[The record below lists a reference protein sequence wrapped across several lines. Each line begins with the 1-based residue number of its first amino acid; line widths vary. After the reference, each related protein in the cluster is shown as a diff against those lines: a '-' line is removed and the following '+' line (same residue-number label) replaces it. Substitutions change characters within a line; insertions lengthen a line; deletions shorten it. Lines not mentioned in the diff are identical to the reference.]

1 MTLTIQDII
10 SFLQKLA
17 PEELA
22 EEWDNVGFLLGDPAE
37 PVRGVLLALDVLPQ
51 TVEEAIHHQCN
62 LIVSHHPV
70 IFRPLR
76 FLRAD
81 RWETASAYLCLRRGI
96 AVYSMHTNLDAC
108 PGGVSDVLARAL
120 GLERVRILSPSR
132 QKGFYKL
139 SVFVPPEAV
148 DRVLKGMAEAGAG
161 RIGQYAYCSF
171 RSSGVGTYL
180 PLEGA
185 QPYAGQI
192 GRLEQAEESRLEM
205 LVPVQHLN
213 RVLSAL
219 RENHPYEEIAYDL
232 YPLENRSLYAGLG
245 RLGELSEP
253 LGFQDFVARVKEALG
268 VERVY
273 AQGGS
278 KVKIQKVA
286 VCGGSGG
293 DLIQEA
299 AHQGAD
305 VFVTGEIRYHSR
317 LLAHG
322 LGLGIVEAGH
332 AETER
337 PILPV
342 LAENLRSTYP
352 SLPVRVSSF

>member
-1 MTLTIQDII
+1 MSLAIQEVV
-10 SFLQKLA
+10 SFLQRLA

-22 EEWDNVGFLLGDPAE
+22 EEWDNVGLLLGDPAE
-37 PVRGVLLALDVLPQ
+37 PVKGVFLALDVLPQ
-51 TVEEAIHHQCN
+51 TVEEAVHHQCN
-62 LIVSHHPV
+62 LIISHHPV
-70 IFRPLR
+70 IFHPLR
-76 FLRAD
+76 SLRAD
-81 RWETASAYLCLRRGI
+81 RWETAAVYLCLQRGV

-108 PGGVSDVLARAL
+108 PGGVNDVLAKAL
-120 GLERVRILSPSR
+120 RLEKVRVLLPSR
-132 QKGFYKL
+132 QRGFYKL

-148 DRVLKGMAEAGAG
+148 DQVLKGMAEAGAG
-161 RIGQYAYCSF
+161 KIGQYAYCSF
-171 RSSGVGTYL
+171 RSSGIGTYL

-185 QPYAGQI
+185 RPYAGKV
-192 GRLEQAEESRLEM
+192 GHLEQAAELRLEM
-205 LVPVQHLN
+205 LVPAQHLS

-253 LGFQDFVARVKEALG
+253 LTFQDFVTRVKEALK

-273 AQGGS
+273 AQEGS
-278 KVKIQKVA
+278 RARVQRIA
-286 VCGGSGG
+286 VCGGNGE

-299 AHQGAD
+299 FHQGAE

-317 LLAHG
+317 LLAQG

-337 PILPV
+337 PV
-342 LAENLRSTYP
+342 LSVLEEKLRSAYP